1 MFVLNIERT
10 ALDADLREFRLHGF
24 QQLPVGSG
32 PSAVQQSG
40 LRQQHRTA
48 ANGDYA
54 AGMGSGKAQPVNHR
68 HPLLRVLTSA
78 GNHDGIEGLARV
90 NLMQTMVGQQI

>member
-1 MFVLNIERT
+1 MFVLNIERP

-54 AGMGSGKAQPVNHR
+54 AGMGRQGATSQP
-68 HPLLRVLTSA
+68 PPSPPA
-78 GNHDGIEGLARV
+78 GFDLCR
-90 NLMQTMVGQQI
+90 

>member
-10 ALDADLREFRLHGF
+10 ALDADQREFRLHGF

-32 PSAVQQSG
+32 PSAVQQPG
-40 LRQQHRTA
+40 LRQQHCTT
-48 ANGDYA
+48 ANGSNT

-68 HPLLRVLTSA
+68 NPFLRVLTSA
-78 GNHDGIEGLARV
+78 GNDDRIEGLARV
-90 NLMQTMVGQQI
+90 YLMQAMIGQQI

>member
-1 MFVLNIERT
+1 MFVLNIERP

-54 AGMGSGKAQPVNHR
+54 AGMGRA
-68 HPLLRVLTSA
+68 
-78 GNHDGIEGLARV
+78 ARR
-90 NLMQTMVGQQI
+90 NQSTTAIPSCGF